1 MQTEPSRR
9 PRSNR
14 NPPPPPP
21 PFQIL
26 GAILMTLVLFSM
38 VVYMSLLPVPSS
50 TTPITT
56 TTTTTTKGGS
66 GTTAAVAAAAA
77 LRQLN
82 PMRDIQGIEAV
93 LQENTEKMDRGIRSV
108 ARRKQEQLQQ
118 ALGHL
123 LLTTRNNNMPHR
135 LKTLRESH
143 QIVGERLVDIQSGT
157 ETVPELLHPR
167 SDTADAPG
175 GGGGEGARIRGDQ
188 PPMELAEIKNYLE
201 EWLHSLHETLGRAK
215 HATFEGIWQAYHDL
229 TVQTLYVWDREYLSR
244 MPPRRTDQS
253 IFLSVATYRDENC
266 LPTLNGAYQKSKN
279 PSNLF
284 VGLVQQNCH
293 QDCKSGIMDGGG
305 VEDVEPD
312 VDCYKAFCEGPM
324 RAYCGNV
331 RVLNIN
337 ESESLG
343 PYAARYFAS
352 KLWYG
357 EQWFMQTDAHMTFAQ
372 DWDDRY
378 VIPTVRGP

>member
-1 MQTEPSRR
+1 MTSKVTY
-9 PRSNR
+9 
-14 NPPPPPP
+14 
-21 PFQIL
+21 L
-26 GAILMTLVLFSM
+26 GDLRT
-38 VVYMSLLPVPSS
+38 SS
-50 TTPITT
+50 I
-56 TTTTTTKGGS
+56 
-66 GTTAAVAAAAA
+66 
-77 LRQLN
+77 
-82 PMRDIQGIEAV
+82 
-93 LQENTEKMDRGIRSV
+93 
-108 ARRKQEQLQQ
+108 
-118 ALGHL
+118 H
-123 LLTTRNNNMPHR
+123 
-135 LKTLRESH
+135 
-143 QIVGERLVDIQSGT
+143 IQSGT

-175 GGGGEGARIRGDQ
+175 GGGGEGAGIRGDQ
-188 PPMELAEIKNYLE
+188 PPMELAEIKDYLE

-279 PSNLF
+279 PRNLF

-378 VIPTVRGP
+378 VIPTVRGPWLLLIFHSNHRVSHIIGRRRMKKYPHTVRSRCCRLHPLKNPSFHTIPLATRQTWMA